1 MIQRSMV
8 HADAAAAAVA
18 RTIDRGRGAKTYALV
33 RRTRLFRPVGPHL
46 PPYKQAGWYDASRRS
61 HSRSEAS
68 TPDRPVLVISRAVLA
83 CLALRCVAH
92 PPTPYP
98 SVPPDV
104 GVMSGL
110 VGLASLPLLPGRC
123 DATAT
128 ATAACVHVT
137 LPCRAAAC
145 ARSLRSPV
153 AVAPL
158 WPLQYCRDPSTHVR
172 HRHSVPRV
180 TGLFSGLS
188 PSAWVLGRAASNKG
202 CQSLGVPAKVASTC
216 VLKKIYMTNDSSQDV
231 IICSF
236 GCDHM

>member
-46 PPYKQAGWYDASRRS
+46 PPYKRVRLRWPGWLVRCVQAIALALRAV
-61 HSRSEAS
+61 HSRSPRTRHFTCGFS
-68 TPDRPVLVISRAVLA
+68 MPSV
-83 CLALRCVAH
+83 ALRTL

-98 SVPPDV
+98 SPAPPHV
-104 GVMSGL
+104 RAGSGL

-145 ARSLRSPV
+145 ARSLRSP
-153 AVAPL
+153 
-158 WPLQYCRDPSTHVR
+158 
-172 HRHSVPRV
+172 
-180 TGLFSGLS
+180 S
-188 PSAWVLGRAASNKG
+188 PSPPFGPCNTVETRRRTYDTVTPYHASPDCFLVSLRLPGSWAGQPQIKAVKAWVSRQKWQVL
-202 CQSLGVPAKVASTC
+202 VF
-216 VLKKIYMTNDSSQDV
+216 LKKYR
-231 IICSF
+231 
-236 GCDHM
+236 

>member
-8 HADAAAAAVA
+8 HADAAASSG
-18 RTIDRGRGAKTYALV
+18 TIDRGRRAKTYALV

-61 HSRSEAS
+61 HSRSEPS

-145 ARSLRSPV
+145 ARCLRSP
-153 AVAPL
+153 
-158 WPLQYCRDPSTHVR
+158 
-172 HRHSVPRV
+172 
-180 TGLFSGLS
+180 S
-188 PSAWVLGRAASNKG
+188 PSPPFGPCNTVETRRRTYDTVTPYHASPDCFLVSLRLPGSWAGQPQIKAVKAWVSRQKW
-202 CQSLGVPAKVASTC
+202 
-216 VLKKIYMTNDSSQDV
+216 
-231 IICSF
+231 
-236 GCDHM
+236 

>member
-1 MIQRSMV
+1 MQQQQQQWHARLIGVGELKRTLWYAGHVFSGRS
-8 HADAAAAAVA
+8 
-18 RTIDRGRGAKTYALV
+18 V
-33 RRTRLFRPVGPHL
+33 RIYHHING
-46 PPYKQAGWYDASRRS
+46 YGYGGQAGWYDASRRS
-61 HSRSEAS
+61 HSRSEPS
-68 TPDRPVLVISRAVLA
+68 TPDRPVLAISRAVLA
-83 CLALRCVAH
+83 CLPLRCAPSR
-92 PPTPYP
+92 PPTP
-98 SVPPDV
+98 PPDV
-104 GVMSGL
+104 GVGSGL

-216 VLKKIYMTNDSSQDV
+216 VLKKI
-231 IICSF
+231 
-236 GCDHM
+236 